1 MAVPRE
7 GLGER
12 IRQDAGGTEAASSIS
27 DETPA
32 PARDSALD
40 DATSR
45 DPRLFRAR
53 GTYRPWYVRE
63 TGPLG
68 RGRRD

>member
-1 MAVPRE
+1 MAVPRDE
-7 GLGER
+7 LGEG
-12 IRQDAGGTEAASSIS
+12 IRQEAGGTEAASALS
-27 DETPA
+27 EGTPA
-32 PARDSALD
+32 PAQEELGNDPA
-40 DATSR
+40 R

-68 RGRRD
+68 RWRRD